1 MVKTLVLYGS
11 ETGMSEELAQKLS
24 YSMLHW
30 QIPHLLTSFEDISLP
45 KFQHLYTSGAIQSI
59 IVVSST
65 TGQGELPT
73 SIKKAPIWS
82 FLKRK
87 DLPNNFFKDI
97 DFYFLGVGDSLYL
110 KFQHAIRVLK
120 LRFIDRLGGNMK
132 LKMDV
137 DVSGMKGDGN
147 VEMVMPQFLK
157 TIKENFGENNKDYI
171 KDSVYI
177 PMGVSLESTEVLA
190 DENSNISN
198 EVSGSWMNSSVLI
211 NDRITAADHFQ
222 DVRCIQIENRVE
234 FEPGDTVSILPCN
247 EDHVIAQFLDL
258 QPHLKPY
265 LKNELKIVKGDEIET
280 TNLHYLLKHKIDLTS
295 VPNRLFFMKIWNFQ
309 ESSDVSAA
317 DTLSQHKQKL
327 YEFGHLAD
335 DYDYLEY
342 VYRPRRSIL
351 EILYDFYFI
360 KLPLKYLLDLLPII
374 RPRQYSIS
382 SSFCSNHGN
391 IELTVAVVEYETQL
405 FKKRVGLC
413 SSYLK
418 NLKEGQEIQ
427 YQINKMKLFDK
438 LEPFIIEGVED
449 ILLISPGVGIA
460 PIKSFI
466 LEDNYKDFNKTLY
479 FGSRFSKKDKLY
491 SALFEQLSEDSSYS
505 LSYKCCFSREEDN
518 IIGSKRIKHVQDL
531 LWQESEFV
539 YDMVFNKKCII
550 YLCGSAGQMP
560 TQVKLTLIAIL
571 QKYGV
576 SNSTE
581 YINLLIK
588 TDRFI
593 QETW

>member
-1 MVKTLVLYGS
+1 
-11 ETGMSEELAQKLS
+11 MSEELAHKLS
-24 YSMLHW
+24 YQLLHW
-30 QIPHLLTSFEDISLP
+30 QISHLLTSFEDISLS
-45 KFQHLYTSGAIQSI
+45 KFQHLYTSGAIKNI
-59 IVVSST
+59 IVISST

-73 SIKKAPIWS
+73 SIKKAPLWS

-87 DLPNNFFKDI
+87 DLPMNFFKDM

-110 KFQHAIRVLK
+110 KFQHAIRLLK
-120 LRFIDRLGGNMK
+120 LRFIDRLGGNME
-132 LKMDV
+132 LKMEI
-137 DVSGMKGDGN
+137 DVSGLKGDGN
-147 VEMVMPQFLK
+147 VEMVIPQFLN
-157 TIKENFGENNKDYI
+157 TIKENFGENNNSYI
-171 KDSVYI
+171 EDSVYI
-177 PMGVSLESTEVLA
+177 PMGDILELSDALL
-190 DENSNISN
+190 DESSNVSN
-198 EVSGSWMNSSVLI
+198 EVSDSWIKSRVVMNS
-211 NDRITAADHFQ
+211 RITTADHFQ
-222 DVRCIQIENRVE
+222 DVRTIQIENGVE

-247 EDHVIAQFLDL
+247 EDRVVREFLDL

-265 LKNELKIVKGDEIET
+265 LNNVLNIVKGGEVEST
-280 TNLHYLLKHKIDLTS
+280 SLHHLLKHKIDLSS

-309 ESSDVSAA
+309 ETSDVSAA
-317 DTLSQHKQKL
+317 NTLSQHKQKL
-327 YEFGHLAD
+327 YEFGHLED

-360 KLPLKYLLDLLPII
+360 KLPLEYLLDLMPMI

-382 SSFCSNHGN
+382 SSFASNHGN

-413 SSYLK
+413 SNYLK

-438 LEPFIIEGVED
+438 IEPFIVEGVED

-491 SALFEQLSEDSSYS
+491 SALFEKLSGDSSYS
-505 LSYKCCFSREEDN
+505 LTYKCCFSRDEN
-518 IIGSKRIKHVQDL
+518 NMIGSKRVKYVQDL
-531 LWQESEFV
+531 LWQESEYV
-539 YDMVFNKKCII
+539 YDMIFNKKCII
-550 YLCGSAGQMP
+550 YLCGSAGKMP
-560 TQVKLTLIAIL
+560 TQVKLTLVAIL
-571 QKYGV
+571 EKYGV
-576 SNSTE
+576 LNSNE
-581 YINLLIK
+581 YINSLIK
-588 TDRFI
+588 TDKFI